1 MYEPGT
7 RSPRLRFTDF
17 AAEADAA
24 DIVMHGIPF
33 EGSVNL
39 RHGAD
44 LGPAAIREH
53 SHFIETYSPELD
65 RDLEDL
71 RLFDGGDLDV
81 AGGTTRDIL
90 DRVARQVAERVPA
103 GKRCLFL
110 GGDHTV
116 TYPILKALTPRWE
129 GLSVI
134 QLDAHADRQDLFP
147 GEPYNYASVM
157 ARVLEF
163 VPPARVFQVG
173 IRTGARTEYANHFG
187 THFFPQSRVPFLDA
201 VSQCAD
207 MATAGPVYVTID
219 IDVFDPTIAPGTGS
233 PEPSGITFRE
243 CKEAVRRLS
252 HLDIVGFDLVE
263 VSPPLDLSGLTSILA
278 ACLVRECLLHWWS

>member
-1 MYEPGT
+1 MPG
-7 RSPRLRFTDF
+7 PYLRFTDF
-17 AAEADAA
+17 EAEADTA
-24 DIVMHGIPF
+24 DIVMYGIPF

-39 RHGAD
+39 RHGAA
-44 LGPAAIREH
+44 LGPRGIREH

-81 AGGTTRDIL
+81 EGPTTL
-90 DRVARQVAERVPA
+90 DALEGIARQVADRVPP

-116 TYPILKALTPRWE
+116 TYPILKALAPRWT

-134 QLDAHADRQDLFP
+134 QIDAHADRQDLFP

-157 ARVLEF
+157 ARILEF
-163 VPPARVFQVG
+163 IPPQHVFQAG
-173 IRTGARTEYANHFG
+173 MRTGARAEYGNRFG
-187 THFFPQSRVPFLDA
+187 THFFPQSRISLLDA
-201 VSQCAD
+201 VDRCAE
-207 MATAGPVYVTID
+207 MAGGGPVYVTLD

-233 PEPSGITFRE
+233 PEPNGISYRE
-243 CKEAVRRLS
+243 FSEAVRRLAR
-252 HLDIVGFDLVE
+252 LDIVGFDLVE
-263 VSPPLDLSGLTSILA
+263 VSPPFDLSGLTSILA
-278 ACLVRECLLHWWS
+278 ACLVRECILHWWS